1 MQIDLATAL
10 QWYKKAAENGDREAL
25 YNVGWMYATGQG
37 TKANAEEAYRW
48 FLESARHGEP
58 SAQFEVSRRLKDGDG
73 VAKDLTSSYSWLLV
87 LQAQEK
93 TIAPDE
99 RAKAKETIKSVESQL
114 DQQAAKK
121 AQEQAR
127 DLLGTIA
134 RHELESFA
142 RQ

>member
-1 MQIDLATAL
+1 LAVAL
-10 QWYKKAAENGDREAL
+10 QWYKKAAESGDSEAL
-25 YNVGWMYATGQG
+25 HNVGWMYATGQG

-58 SAQFEVSRRLKDGDG
+58 GAQFEVSRRLKEGDG
-73 VAKDLTSSYSWLLV
+73 VAKDLASSYSWLLV

-99 RAKAKETIKSVESQL
+99 WVKIRETMKSVEGQL
-114 DQQAAKK
+114 DQPAAKK
-121 AQEQAR
+121 AQEQAH
-127 DLLGTIA
+127 DLLETIA
-134 RHELESFA
+134 KHDLEGFA